1 MDVALLIARL
11 VLAAVFGVAGL
22 AKLADQPG
30 ARTAL
35 AGFGLPDVLAVPGA
49 VVLPIVELVV
59 AGALL
64 PSASAA
70 WGGAAAF
77 ALLAAF
83 SAAIAVAMA
92 RGRAP
97 ECHCFGQLHSEP
109 AGLRALARNLAL
121 VGVAVY
127 VAIAGRAG
135 AGPGAVA
142 WIGRFGLA
150 GAALVVAVCSALA
163 LGWLA
168 LALLRRHGR
177 LLLRIDRLEAALA
190 QAGIELEES
199 APVFVEGL
207 QLGSPAP
214 DFALAATDG
223 SSVSLTGLLDGR
235 PLLLAFVS
243 AGCGPC
249 HALLP
254 QLARWETG
262 LADELTVVT
271 LGSGD
276 AEMLRAQAQEHG
288 LRRLLV
294 DVDGRIQEAYG
305 VGGTPGALLVA
316 SDGTVASRVAMGE
329 GAVAALAEGATAG
342 EEEEA
347 GLAVGSPVPD
357 LRRPLL
363 DGETVALTSL
373 IERDTIVLFW
383 NPSCGFCRAMHDD
396 LLRLEAAS
404 VEERPALV
412 VVSSGDQE
420 ATRADGFLSPVLLDE
435 SFEVAQAFGAG
446 GTPMAVLVAADGTVA
461 SPLAAGADAVLELA
475 RERPSATLRGPR

>member
-35 AGFGLPDVLAVPGA
+35 AGFGLPDALAVPGA

-150 GAALVVAVCSALA
+150 GAALVV
-163 LGWLA
+163 
-168 LALLRRHGR
+168 
-177 LLLRIDRLEAALA
+177 
-190 QAGIELEES
+190 
-199 APVFVEGL
+199 
-207 QLGSPAP
+207 
-214 DFALAATDG
+214 
-223 SSVSLTGLLDGR
+223 
-235 PLLLAFVS
+235 
-243 AGCGPC
+243 
-249 HALLP
+249 
-254 QLARWETG
+254 
-262 LADELTVVT
+262 
-271 LGSGD
+271 
-276 AEMLRAQAQEHG
+276 
-288 LRRLLV
+288 
-294 DVDGRIQEAYG
+294 
-305 VGGTPGALLVA
+305 
-316 SDGTVASRVAMGE
+316 
-329 GAVAALAEGATAG
+329 
-342 EEEEA
+342 
-347 GLAVGSPVPD
+347 
-357 LRRPLL
+357 
-363 DGETVALTSL
+363 
-373 IERDTIVLFW
+373 
-383 NPSCGFCRAMHDD
+383 
-396 LLRLEAAS
+396 
-404 VEERPALV
+404 
-412 VVSSGDQE
+412 
-420 ATRADGFLSPVLLDE
+420 
-435 SFEVAQAFGAG
+435 
-446 GTPMAVLVAADGTVA
+446 
-461 SPLAAGADAVLELA
+461 
-475 RERPSATLRGPR
+475 